1 MKCPRSRETR
11 GRWSRK
17 ALAGLAAVSVLAAA
31 PAHAGSVRVVS
42 IKPSAADPAVQD
54 FDEPSYVLAPDDAP
68 ANAPLLVFLTGTGG
82 KPRGLVKF
90 LSLEAG
96 QGFRAI
102 GLEYNDLPAVSE
114 VCPQSPDPGCA
125 EAFRAMRVDG
135 LEGSTI
141 VHNPVAESIV
151 ARLTAAL
158 RVLARDDPTGG
169 WARYLDGD
177 TPRWDD
183 IVVSGLSQGAGMA
196 AYIAKHHR
204 VRRVVLFSSPWDFT
218 GPERR
223 PAPWLS
229 APAETPVERWYA
241 EYHSKEST
249 AGLIR
254 RAYTALRIP
263 ADHVR
268 VFDRDLAP
276 DAAKGANPYHINTIR
291 DVRYADDWRFLF
303 GPADQTAAP

>member
-1 MKCPRSRETR
+1 MTR
-11 GRWSRK
+11 RLRK
-17 ALAGLAAVSVLAAA
+17 RATGAVAALAALAVLGSVA
-31 PAHAGSVRVVS
+31 PAHAVSVHVVS

-54 FDEPSYVLAPDDAP
+54 FDEPSYALAPDDAP

-90 LSLEAG
+90 LSIEAA
-96 QGFRAI
+96 QGFRTI
-102 GLEYNDLPAVSE
+102 GLEYNDVPAVAE

-135 LEGSTI
+135 LEGSTT
-141 VHNPVAESIV
+141 VHNPLAEAIV
-151 ARLTAAL
+151 VRLTAAL
-158 RVLARDDPTGG
+158 HALGRDDPAGG
-169 WARYLDGD
+169 WAHYLDGD

-183 IVVSGLSQGAGMA
+183 IVVAGLSQGAGMA

-218 GPERR
+218 GTDRR
-223 PAPWLS
+223 PAPWLY
-229 APAETPVERWYA
+229 APTETPLERWYA
-241 EYHSKEST
+241 EYHTKEWT
-249 AGLIR
+249 AELIR
-254 RAYTALRIP
+254 HAYAALQIP

-276 DAAKGANPYHINTIR
+276 DAAKGPNPYHINTIR

-303 GPADQTAAP
+303 GSADQPPAP